1 MLLSMTGYG
10 EGKACT
16 DFGEIRL
23 EVKSV
28 NHRFLDCKI
37 NLPKELSFLEP
48 GFREEIKKKVK
59 RGMIFLNLYWEK
71 SPSSFG
77 QPRLNMDLV
86 RSLDKSLRKLKKE
99 LKNSAPI
106 PLDLIAS
113 FPGVLYSEEV
123 QVRGK
128 KSTRYRSERKEQMIA
143 HPIPTS
149 NLLSLD
155 LPQHNN
161 IGMVI
166 DHGYQG
172 HNGKGKSFLQT
183 LTPESRIYLIARLQE
198 FLINKAHI

>member
-71 SPSSFG
+71 SPDEIRGDFSG
-77 QPRLNMDLV
+77 KNNPGKVTKWADNIQTCILADCQECG
-86 RSLDKSLRKLKKE
+86 KSWGNEISVKPEAGYDGLCTMVE
-99 LKNSAPI
+99 LMVE
-106 PLDLIAS
+106 DLI
-113 FPGVLYSEEV
+113 GEEED
-123 QVRGK
+123 G
-128 KSTRYRSERKEQMIA
+128 
-143 HPIPTS
+143 
-149 NLLSLD
+149 D
-155 LPQHNN
+155 
-161 IGMVI
+161 
-166 DHGYQG
+166 
-172 HNGKGKSFLQT
+172 
-183 LTPESRIYLIARLQE
+183 
-198 FLINKAHI
+198 